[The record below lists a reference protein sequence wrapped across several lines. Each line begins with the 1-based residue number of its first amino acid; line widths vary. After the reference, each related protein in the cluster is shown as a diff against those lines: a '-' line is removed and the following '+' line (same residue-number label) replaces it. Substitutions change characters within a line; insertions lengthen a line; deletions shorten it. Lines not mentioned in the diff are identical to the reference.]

1 MTPRADLTAPGG
13 TASSAAN
20 ATVSTYQR
28 APSSSPAA
36 SASVTAVPVIVRC
49 VPANGMNTMA
59 AVNVPRMLPIVE
71 SPYSR
76 PDTAP
81 AFSTDGS
88 ARRIANGL
96 TVPSSVTGT
105 AKSASAAKNEP
116 TAAPRDAV
124 SSSRTVASS
133 TGRKSSNRA
142 SEGHAASGRATCRS
156 RARRRTTA
164 PRARR
169 AIR

>member
-1 MTPRADLTAPGG
+1 
-13 TASSAAN
+13 
-20 ATVSTYQR
+20 
-28 APSSSPAA
+28 
-36 SASVTAVPVIVRC
+36 
-49 VPANGMNTMA
+49 MNTMA
-59 AVNVPRMLPIVE
+59 AANVPRMLPIVE

-133 TGRKSSNRA
+133 TGRATNGITAIATAATRTMRPSSAR
-142 SEGHAASGRATCRS
+142 SGRRS
-156 RARRRTTA
+156 ASL
-164 PRARR
+164 PPNQ
-169 AIR
+169 